1 MLFFHG
7 PIRHCIGV
15 SKGLKRGIQD
25 KLQQFTQEPAIVM
38 LKYTAVQHNEGWDLA
53 VQIFTSTEEKIKK
66 IINIFASQFWS
77 AGKKFSETVHIMEM
91 LHCRNVHYITLYKL

>member
-1 MLFFHG
+1 MCISYMLFFHG

-38 LKYTAVQHNEGWDLA
+38 LKYTAVQHNGRAEIW
-53 VQIFTSTEEKIKK
+53 QS
-66 IINIFASQFWS
+66 
-77 AGKKFSETVHIMEM
+77 KF
-91 LHCRNVHYITLYKL
+91 LL